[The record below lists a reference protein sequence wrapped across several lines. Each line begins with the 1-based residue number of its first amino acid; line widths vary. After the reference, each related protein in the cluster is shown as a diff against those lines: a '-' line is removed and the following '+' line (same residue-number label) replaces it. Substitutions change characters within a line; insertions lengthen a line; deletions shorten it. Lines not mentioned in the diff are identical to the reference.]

1 MVWSAKFWSAPGSVV
16 RPGEPIIEIVGK
28 HRFVV
33 AWFPVSRLY
42 RLQVGDAVTISTGGG
57 EPCRQDHKGQRHC
70 RRAAERIPEG
80 IRAHRRNTMT
90 RNERDHMGESSPV
103 ADSEPPSTG
112 LPRVM
117 CEAFLCGFEY

>member
-57 EPCRQDHKGQRHC
+57 RSLAGKITKVSVIAGALPKEFQKAFTPIDG
-70 RRAAERIPEG
+70 
-80 IRAHRRNTMT
+80 T
-90 RNERDHMGESSPV
+90 R
-103 ADSEPPSTG
+103 
-112 LPRVM
+112 
-117 CEAFLCGFEY
+117 